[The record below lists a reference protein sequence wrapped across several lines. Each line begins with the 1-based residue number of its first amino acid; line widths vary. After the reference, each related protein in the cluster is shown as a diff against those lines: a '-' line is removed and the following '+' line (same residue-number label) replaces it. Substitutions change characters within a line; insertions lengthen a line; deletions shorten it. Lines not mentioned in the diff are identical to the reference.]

1 MTAPLLV
8 IHGANDPRVPLSEA
22 EQLVARLAALDR
34 MVELLVFDDEG
45 HGIKLLK
52 NKRVAYSAIAR
63 FLNEALGAAATED
76 SAP

>member
-1 MTAPLLV
+1 
-8 IHGANDPRVPLSEA
+8 
-22 EQLVARLAALDR
+22 